1 MNFLDLIHLDFL
13 DLDDYPNVQLQL
25 GIFTFV
31 IFTVLI
37 YKYFKHPFKLWQRLG
52 IHGPEPKLI
61 FGNVH
66 EIYSPKGARAAYS
79 KWQSQYGRRYGIY
92 FFRMPALVITDPE
105 WIKHIFV
112 KDFNNFRDRMSFDDN
127 VLINKEVLY
136 GLFFATGDVWK
147 RIRGIMTPS
156 FSVSKIKSMVA
167 IVNRSAARLGEHVL
181 KLAEEGTPWEAKLYC
196 GAFALDVVTG
206 TGFSIDVDSV
216 KNLNEPFTR
225 HGRSL
230 FIYKW
235 GVQLLA
241 ILVHSFPILMCH
253 FYRLFGIA
261 FFKSDDMKFFDRN
274 IKQMIDQRKEDKE
287 KRNDILQNLMEAE
300 SDVVLQGGSGKLTSE
315 ELVAQGIMLFIAGYE
330 TASSTLQFLLYEL
343 ATHKEVMEKII
354 AEIDD
359 VIGDQEPTYDLCQNL
374 NYIEATINE
383 TLRMYPPLSV
393 IHRECSKPT
402 RLFDLDLPA
411 KTAIIVPVYN
421 LQRDPEYWKNPDEFN
436 PDRFLAGSTSFEAYN
451 PFTFMPFGH
460 GPRLCIG
467 MKLGMMKMKLAV
479 VHIFKRIIITKA
491 TPEILHI
498 NDFSSILQPSVPI
511 TIHCAPREHQKLV
524 K

>member
-1 MNFLDLIHLDFL
+1 MDL
-13 DLDDYPNVQLQL
+13 DLDLQL
-25 GIFTFV
+25 FLGCLVFLFL
-31 IFTVLI
+31 VLV
-37 YKYFKHPFKLWQRLG
+37 YKYAKRPFKLWKQLG
-52 IHGPEPKLI
+52 VNGPEPRLI
-61 FGNVH
+61 FGNIH
-66 EIYSPKGARAAYS
+66 EIHRPEGARLAYS
-79 KWQSQYGRRYGIY
+79 KWQSQYGRRYGVYY
-92 FFRMPALVITDPE
+92 FRKPALVITDPE
-105 WIKHIFV
+105 WIKHILV
-112 KDFNNFRDRMSFDDN
+112 KDFNNFRDRMAYDDN
-127 VLINKEVLY
+127 ILLNKEALT
-136 GLFFATGDVWK
+136 GLFFANGDVWK

-156 FSVSKIKSMVA
+156 FSISKIKSMAA

-196 GAFALDVVTG
+196 GAFTLDVVTG

-230 FIYKW
+230 FVFKW
-235 GVQLLA
+235 WVQLQA
-241 ILVHSFPILMCH
+241 ILALSCPEVMSHIVRWFEIT
-253 FYRLFGIA
+253 

-274 IKQMIDQRKEDKE
+274 IKHMINQRKEDKE

-374 NYIEATINE
+374 NYTEAAINE

-393 IHRECSKPT
+393 ITRECSKPT
-402 RLFDLDLPA
+402 KLLDLDLPA
-411 KTAIIVPVYN
+411 KTSIAIPLYN
-421 LQRDPEYWKNPDEFN
+421 LQRDPEFWKDPNEFN
-436 PDRFLAGSTSFEAYN
+436 PDRFIEGTPSYEAHN
-451 PFTFMPFGH
+451 PYTFFPFGL

-467 MKLGMMKMKLAV
+467 MKLGMLKMKLAV
-479 VHIFKRIIITKA
+479 VHILKRITITKA

-511 TIHCAPREHQKLV
+511 LIYSAPRQSHRDKKDL
-524 K
+524 